1 MAKKLERLLEAYQSN
16 VYPAMLDDLA
26 GHLGVTK
33 DSLLNLDLGWA
44 PIVPFKKGD
53 NFDGWWVIP
62 ERDHAGVITGLSLR
76 SQKDFKV
83 MYPGS
88 KHGLTYAV
96 NPDHEAGQ
104 EAYRPGPQN
113 WIRTMD
119 AEVDCPVCGK
129 PDGCLVHSENPD
141 DPQAAVC
148 IRTKSERKLRFGYVH
163 ILKEQGNLTGG
174 SPLLDS
180 DLPVVVTEGMTD
192 AAAAMDMGFVAV
204 GRPSNLAGM
213 ETLKTLLR
221 GRKVIVVGE
230 NDRKPDGTEPGREGM
245 IAAFQVLRS
254 VCKDLK
260 MIMPPEHVKDLRQWK
275 NTDNITAEEFL
286 TFADA
291 AGQQNHNE
299 VVIEDDRPR
308 TIADRFL
315 RDTYRMAGR
324 WSIRYWRGTWFEFQ
338 VCRYR
343 EIDAEIIRHKLYE
356 WAHDKYVM
364 VTRPNGEQGLERVDA
379 TRHWV
384 TNVEDAMRSITV
396 AYNEDCPTWLDGRE
410 DNTEYI
416 VFQNGLMNLD
426 KYLAGEDFSSYMQAP
441 NPDYFNMLAL
451 PFSFDPDAVA
461 PKWKSFT
468 FSSLGDETGKSRL
481 LQEYLGYILSG
492 SNRHQCFLMM
502 RGVPASGKGTIS
514 NAVMSLVGRDQA
526 TETKLSTLGDT
537 YGLENLFGTM
547 VATITEMKMPRSSV
561 AEQSFETLLQITGG
575 DTVSINRKYLPILK
589 AVKLKTRFLISCN
602 ELPSFSDHSGA
613 LKRRMMVLEFARSFS
628 DKKDLGLQAAL
639 EQELPGICVWALE
652 GLRRLNKQGHFTEP
666 GSSKRALNNWVEESN
681 PVSAFVDEC
690 IVFKDKEC
698 LSDINAYNAFKAY
711 CDERGRTPLSLSRF
725 RGLFVDAT
733 PSTVYRNRRNEDGT
747 GRTVVTLE
755 NCTFAPWVRKH
766 YT

>member
-1 MAKKLERLLEAYQSN
+1 MAKKLEKLLELYQGN

-26 GHLGVTK
+26 GHLGLTK
-33 DSLLNLDLGWA
+33 ESLLDLDLGWA
-44 PIVPFKKGD
+44 PIVNFKKGD
-53 NFDGWWVIP
+53 NFQGWWVIP
-62 ERDHAGVITGLSLR
+62 ERDHTGEVTGLSLR
-76 SQKDFKV
+76 SQADFKC

-96 NPDHEAGQ
+96 NPEHEAGQ

-119 AEVDCPVCGK
+119 AHVDCPVCGK
-129 PDGCLVHSENPD
+129 PDGCLVHSGNPD

-148 IRTKSERKLRFGYVH
+148 IRTKSEKKLRFGYVH
-163 ILKEQGNLTGG
+163 ILKEVGNLTGG
-174 SPLLDS
+174 SPLRDS
-180 DLPVVVTEGMTD
+180 ELPVIVTEGMTD

-260 MIMPPEHVKDLRQWK
+260 MVMPPEHTKDLRQWK
-275 NTDNITAEEFL
+275 NDDGLNAESFL
-286 TFADA
+286 AYVEA
-291 AGQQNHNE
+291 ASTTNHNE

-324 WSIRYWRGTWFEFQ
+324 WSIRYWKGAWFEFQ

-343 EIDAEIIRHKLYE
+343 EIDGEIIRHKLYE

-364 VTRPNGEQGLERVDA
+364 TTRPNGEQALERIDA

-396 AYNEDCPTWLDGRE
+396 AYNEECPTWLDGRD

-416 VFQNGLMNLD
+416 AFQNGLMDLK
-426 KYLAGEDFSSYMQAP
+426 KYLAGADFSSYMQAP
-441 NPDYFNMLAL
+441 NPDYFNLIAM
-451 PFSFDPDAVA
+451 PFSFDPNATYA
-461 PKWKSFT
+461 EWKKFM
-468 FSSLGDETGKSRL
+468 FSSIGDETGKMYL
-481 LQEYLGYILSG
+481 LQEYMGYILSG
-492 SNRHQCFLMM
+492 RNNHQCFLMM
-502 RGVPASGKGTIS
+502 RGVPASGKGTIA
-514 NAVMSLVGRDQA
+514 NIVMSLVGRDQA

-547 VATITEMKMPRSSV
+547 VATITEMKMPRSAI
-561 AEQSFETLLQITGG
+561 AEQSFETLLQITGD
-575 DTVSINRKYLPILK
+575 DTVSINRKYKPILK

-602 ELPSFSDHSGA
+602 ELPSFADHSGA
-613 LKRRMMVLEFARSFS
+613 LKRRMKVLEFARSFA
-628 DKKDLGLQAAL
+628 DKPDLGLQARL
-639 EQELPGICVWALE
+639 EKELPGICVWALE
-652 GLRRLNKQGHFTEP
+652 GLRRLTEQGYFTEP
-666 GSSKRALNNWVEESN
+666 ASSKEALNHWVEDAN
-681 PVSAFVDEC
+681 PVKAFIDDCV
-690 IVFKDKEC
+690 VFKSEAC
-698 LSDINAYNAFKAY
+698 LSDVNAYEAFKAY
-711 CDERGRTPLSLSRF
+711 SEERGRTPLSLSRF
-725 RGLFVDAT
+725 RSLFVDST
-733 PSTVYRNRRNEDGT
+733 PSTVYRNRRKEDGT
-747 GRTVVTLE
+747 GRTVVTFE